1 MSSTRTESNGTP
13 AKTERRGFRC
23 KDAREASTGTLDTA
37 GRKVPFTPPAD
48 AAPIFMKGNE
58 AIVHGALLAG
68 ARSFF
73 GYPITPASEIA
84 HTAAALFPATGGV
97 FLQAESEVAAINM
110 VYGAASSGVR
120 CITASS
126 SPGMSLKQEGISY
139 SAGSELPMV
148 IVDIMRGGPGLGNI
162 APEQGDYFQMV
173 KGGGHG
179 CYKMPVL
186 APNSVQEMC
195 DLTMTSFDIADRY
208 RTPVI
213 VLADGL
219 VGQMKEPVYL
229 PKPVTDLPDKTN
241 WSVQGTP
248 ETRQNL
254 VCSIYLKPDELEAH
268 IEHLEQK
275 AATIAERETRWEE
288 YRTDDAEIVLVGYG
302 IVSRILKGVVDAGR
316 EQGIKLGLVRPIT
329 LWPFPVDALRAA
341 VEGSDACMVVEMS
354 TGQMVEDVRLSV
366 GDLAPVWFY
375 GRAGGNVPAEEDI
388 LEEIVV
394 NRAKATGEAKS

>member
-1 MSSTRTESNGTP
+1 MNTTTNGEG
-13 AKTERRGFRC
+13 KRGFRGTSLRR
-23 KDAREASTGTLDTA
+23 DDETLDTT
-37 GRKVPFTPPAD
+37 GRKIPFTPPAD
-48 AAPIFMKGNE
+48 TAPVFMKGNE

-120 CITASS
+120 CMTASS
-126 SPGMSLKQEGISY
+126 SPGMSLKMEGISY

-179 CYKMPVL
+179 CYKLPVF

-195 DLTMTSFDIADRY
+195 DLTVLSFDVADKY

-213 VLADGL
+213 LLADGL

-229 PKPVTDLPDKTN
+229 PEPVTEVPDKKD
-241 WSVQGTP
+241 WSVQGNA

-254 VCSIYLKPDELEAH
+254 VCSIFLQPDELEDH
-268 IEHLEQK
+268 ITHLEEK
-275 AATIAERETRWEE
+275 ARRIEEAETRWEE
-288 YRTDDAEIVLVGYG
+288 YKIDDADIVLVGYG

-316 EQGIKLGLVRPIT
+316 KQGIKLGLIRPIT
-329 LWPFPVDALRAA
+329 LWPFPTDALRAA
-341 VEGSDACMVVEMS
+341 VRGKDACMVVEMS
-354 TGQMVEDVRLSV
+354 TGQMVEDVRLTV
-366 GDLAPVWFY
+366 QDLAPVWFY
-375 GRAGGNVPAEEDI
+375 GRAGGNVPSVEDI
-388 LEEIVV
+388 LEEVVV
-394 NRAKATGEAKS
+394 NRAKASEEVVR